1 VLLSAE
7 DGLAHGQETRQRTAE
22 SHRQT
27 ALHSRGRNPGGVP
40 RVGEAGRAR
49 RRATTISDNEA
60 KPEPKSERKK
70 KLRDAAENPGTP
82 FTNLV
87 EMLVMNG
94 YVSLG
99 LLRAPHQPPMK
110 PDLAAARQMIDWISM
125 LAEKTKGNLTEDE
138 EDFLQLHLSDL
149 KLKFVQLSRSL

>member
-1 VLLSAE
+1 MDLPTDKKPASEPLRVTDRRIFTPEGEIREEYRESVKPAE
-7 DGLAHGQETRQRTAE
+7 
-22 SHRQT
+22 
-27 ALHSRGRNPGGVP
+27 PGAAP
-40 RVGEAGRAR
+40 PPSP
-49 RRATTISDNEA
+49 TDEA
-60 KPEPKSERKK
+60 KPEPKSEKKK

-99 LLRAPHQPPMK
+99 LLRTPHQPPMK

-138 EDFLQLHLSDL
+138 EDFLRFHLSDL

>member
-1 VLLSAE
+1 MDLPTDKKPASESLKVTDKRLFTADGEIREEYRESVKPADASA
-7 DGLAHGQETRQRTAE
+7 
-22 SHRQT
+22 
-27 ALHSRGRNPGGVP
+27 
-40 RVGEAGRAR
+40 AR
-49 RRATTISDNEA
+49 PPVNDT
-60 KPEPKSERKK
+60 KPEPEPANEKK
-70 KLRDAAENPGTP
+70 KKIRDAAENPGTP

-87 EMLVMNG
+87 EMLVMNA

-125 LAEKTKGNLTEDE
+125 LAEKTQGNLSE
-138 EDFLQLHLSDL
+138 EEEEFLQLHLSDL